1 MLAEHQECWLGSFVI
16 QYPGVTS
23 IAKEP
28 YNCLI
33 LQGVQTPVPY
43 PLPPPLKLPRF
54 DLFLEPN
61 EPAHKILDSFCTCRI
76 YEHQRHS
83 LTVYL

>member
-1 MLAEHQECWLGSFVI
+1 MMAEHQECCLGSFVI
-16 QYPGVTS
+16 SGVTS

-33 LQGVQTPVPY
+33 FQGVQTPAPY
-43 PLPPPLKLPRF
+43 PISPLWIRACRQLLRI

-61 EPAHKILDSFCTCRI
+61 EPGQGLLEGLNGVPLKSLICKI
-76 YEHQRHS
+76 
-83 LTVYL
+83 